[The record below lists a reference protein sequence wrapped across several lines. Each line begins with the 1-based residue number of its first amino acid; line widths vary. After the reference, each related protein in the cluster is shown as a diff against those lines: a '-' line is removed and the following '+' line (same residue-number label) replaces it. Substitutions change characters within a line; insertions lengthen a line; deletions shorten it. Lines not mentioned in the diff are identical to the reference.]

1 MCSIEICYL
10 GYIQHVLRKSY
21 AILYI
26 LCKFYPVRSN
36 DYTWKLNLV
45 LLFSHF
51 LVNIIMITVNIGKV
65 VSMRLSQRW
74 NNACEHTLTQLS
86 LSTKCKSWNKVG
98 SSTLNRRNSFNV
110 VSTLFRQ
117 CWNNFNKHMPAQL
130 LFSTKFERWNNVG
143 LSALNRRNSINL
155 VSTLFCQCWNN
166 IDKCT
171 SAQLSFSSKY

>member
-1 MCSIEICYL
+1 MCSIEICYF
-10 GYIQHVLRKSY
+10 GYIKHVLRNSY

-36 DYTWKLNLV
+36 DYTWKLNFV

-51 LVNIIMITVNIGKV
+51 LVNIITITVNIDKV

-74 NNACEHTLTQLS
+74 NNAYEQTLTQLL
-86 LSTKCKSWNKVG
+86 LSIKYKSWNKVG

-110 VSTLFRQ
+110 VSMLFRQ
-117 CWNNFNKHMPAQL
+117 RWNNVNKHMPAQL

-143 LSALNRRNSINL
+143 LSALNRLSSINL
-155 VSTLFCQCWNN
+155 VSTLFCQHWDNV
-166 IDKCT
+166 DKCT
-171 SAQLSFSSKY
+171 LAQLSFSSKY